1 MKKIKIL
8 IPKGIQYLGDEKM
21 KELMPGFKFETGIY
35 NKEITGCGA
44 TTFALKEDK
53 MSVVLLVPRIT
64 LLKNKAEQTEDCQEV
79 YGDVPSVEIND
90 YKIDIGQ
97 AGRCSSARLT
107 RRQD

>member
-1 MKKIKIL
+1 MDKIQIL

-64 LLKNKAEQTEDCQEV
+64 LLKNKAEQMPNEYDKF
-79 YGDVPSVEIND
+79 DRH
-90 YKIDIGQ
+90 IDKWGIVGL
-97 AGRCSSARLT
+97 GV
-107 RRQD
+107 